1 VVRWQRLLITVVMT
15 MTMATPPMPVQ
26 PHLRFGIGAI
36 LIRGITPRYP
46 NARFRGDKWFSSGRG
61 IPINGRAARALK
73 ARRVLQSPRPAPN
86 ASHARLI
93 ASTATRFALMSS
105 CGNAWSKESP
115 ATKQIVGEH
124 NLPSLIEQFDPDILA
139 EVLQL
144 DLRSRTAVEAPD
156 FV

>member
-1 VVRWQRLLITVVMT
+1 MT
-15 MTMATPPMPVQ
+15 
-26 PHLRFGIGAI
+26 
-36 LIRGITPRYP
+36 
-46 NARFRGDKWFSSGRG
+46 
-61 IPINGRAARALK
+61 
-73 ARRVLQSPRPAPN
+73 RRSV
-86 ASHARLI
+86 
-93 ASTATRFALMSS
+93 ALMAAAVLLA
-105 CGNAWSKESP
+105 CSP